1 MNDTREYFV
10 LYYEYGFEE
19 DFMHPYPYRRD
30 HTLYSEDFV
39 AEPLTNSKQ
48 FFNRF
53 LCISLMHCIG
63 DLFTPY
69 TFKLIRHI
77 VF

>member
-39 AEPLTNSKQ
+39 AEPLT
-48 FFNRF
+48 
-53 LCISLMHCIG
+53 I
-63 DLFTPY
+63 
-69 TFKLIRHI
+69 
-77 VF
+77 